1 MNKFKFLGST
11 LMAAFFAFGLASCE
25 KEDFNT
31 KVDIE
36 GDEVIIPGDEPD
48 KKGDAV
54 ISVQPTVWA
63 LIDGEISNVTSES
76 TITYNGKTKLEYTVN
91 SDQGT
96 SAMTIAIIATY
107 DAKVGN
113 ETKTLTAT
121 ASVEVPAL
129 SAGQV
134 YVVSPTLIMR
144 AQSDINTPELPE
156 GYKPGDAVISIQP
169 EVLALIN
176 GELKNVTG
184 EANVTFNG
192 AEKFTY
198 TLNEDKGTSE
208 MSVKIDA
215 SYATTVDGEAMT
227 LTATTTIEI
236 PALSAGQVAIFMPQ
250 LIVSYNSEEDDD
262 DPIVIPGTPG
272 SNTYTVWTSDKL
284 EGKKESV
291 HYDYKNSSNYYY
303 DSYLFKAPIKEW
315 GTKLEGEPVIY
326 DAKYNET
333 VNNFVSN
340 WVIAG
345 EKEFEFKGVTL
356 YANSVTCVTA
366 EITYNRVKWTLLE
379 RETGSSNAGKIV
391 AELILR
397 EDEGWEVIGSESLHI
412 NGHGHGSSGHGHGH
426 GNGHGHGHGADNA
439 GGGIVWPM

>member
-1 MNKFKFLGST
+1 
-11 LMAAFFAFGLASCE
+11 
-25 KEDFNT
+25 
-31 KVDIE
+31 
-36 GDEVIIPGDEPD
+36 
-48 KKGDAV
+48 
-54 ISVQPTVWA
+54 
-63 LIDGEISNVTSES
+63 
-76 TITYNGKTKLEYTVN
+76 
-91 SDQGT
+91 
-96 SAMTIAIIATY
+96 
-107 DAKVGN
+107 
-113 ETKTLTAT
+113 
-121 ASVEVPAL
+121 
-129 SAGQV
+129 
-134 YVVSPTLIMR
+134 
-144 AQSDINTPELPE
+144 
-156 GYKPGDAVISIQP
+156 
-169 EVLALIN
+169 
-176 GELKNVTG
+176 
-184 EANVTFNG
+184 
-192 AEKFTY
+192 
-198 TLNEDKGTSE
+198 

>member
-397 EDEGWEVIGSESLHI
+397 VDEGWEVIGSESLHI